1 MGHPRVII
9 VKLLRLTKLNKI
21 AAKIYY
27 KYFHGFNSAGK
38 ELPEVIE
45 KTFNKA
51 REFGTT
57 DNGDY
62 YEFGI
67 FKGHTFA
74 HACNYAKE
82 INLPQM
88 RFFGF
93 DSFQGLPEIS
103 GVDITENMGFYKSQY
118 SSEKEQVSRDIDNTE
133 VDWSKIN
140 FIKGFFND
148 SLNDET
154 RETFAMKKIS
164 VALIDCDLYSSTVDV
179 LSFIQE
185 MVLDKTILIFDDW
198 NAFDKDKN
206 RGQRK
211 AFGEFL
217 AANKHITA
225 EDYFSYGAYGK
236 IFILAVEN

>member
-1 MGHPRVII
+1 MHPRVII
-9 VKLLRLTKLNKI
+9 VKLLRLTKLNKV

-51 REFGTT
+51 SEFGTT
-57 DNGDY
+57 DKGDY

-74 HACNYAKE
+74 YACNYAKE

-103 GVDITENMGFYKSQY
+103 GVDITEKMGFYKGQY
-118 SSEKEQVSRDIDNTE
+118 SAGKKQVIRDIDKTG

-140 FIKGFFND
+140 LIEGFFND
-148 SLNDET
+148 SLNDKT
-154 RETFAMKKIS
+154 RKTFDMKKIS

-179 LSFIQE
+179 LNFIQK
-185 MVLDKTILIFDDW
+185 MVIDKTILIFDDW
-198 NAFDKDKN
+198 NAFDKDNN

-211 AFGEFL
+211 AFREFS
-217 AANKHITA
+217 ASNKNITA

-236 IFILAVEN
+236 VFILTVKN